1 MYTPNT
7 GGQPVADNV
16 YVFLCWVGDND
27 PLPAYVPEPLGQA
40 DVVPRFTRSVAQ
52 QLVERTNLWYAQDP
66 ASGYGAHATWEN
78 DDVVLDHPNGTVE
91 RIAQDDHGRYP
102 FAAWYW
108 TCTPACHV
116 RAEMPSRDDGL
127 LALRVLAAW
136 GTAAQRAGVV
146 VTDIALNETH
156 TDATT
161 GRLIARVLID
171 ELWYRLAMIDEQIR
185 AVPAPA
191 S

>member
-27 PLPAYVPEPLGQA
+27 PLPAYVPEPLGRA
-40 DVVPRFTRSVAQ
+40 DVGPRFTRSVAQ

-78 DDVVLDHPNGTVE
+78 DVVVLDHPNGTVE
-91 RIAQDDHGRYP
+91 RIAQDDHGRYT

-116 RAEMPSRDDGL
+116 RAEMPSRDDGQFAVRGL
-127 LALRVLAAW
+127 VAW
-136 GTAAQRAGVV
+136 STAAQQAGVV
-146 VTDIALNETH
+146 LTNSVLDKTH
-156 TDATT
+156 TDAAA
-161 GRLIARVLID
+161 GRSIARVLID
-171 ELWYRLAMIDEQIR
+171 DLWYRLAMIDGQVR
-185 AVPAPA
+185 AVPASAP
-191 S
+191 